1 MPSVPPPSTPP
12 SPSLPPAPG
21 PPQHDMSSSAEVQA
35 WIATLKQEDQ
45 SLGKQ
50 NRLLAVAF
58 ASGAVVLLLV
68 GASVYRWTVGSYASL
83 DNVRI
88 ERHPASQGRIEI
100 AFEVLSPGRVRYLR
114 TSGQHRT
121 ELVDYFSHAGAVE
134 RSWSWTYEP
143 GEDIDIFLTYR
154 RGLWRRTAGNLFPTA
169 KSADIVI
176 LIDTTGSMSPS
187 LKQLQEKCGRFSEQL
202 TRQALP
208 HRFALIGFGD
218 TKDGQW
224 LDAHELTSD
233 VDKFRTEVAGISR
246 FDGGDLPE
254 SALDAIEAAL
264 ELPFDDDAM
273 RRFYLVSDATFHTS
287 STSGATAADIALR
300 LEQERALMEVFSRPQ
315 FESDYQ
321 PLLGKSGRFHEVEN
335 FGKVLEEG
343 RVLED

>member
-1 MPSVPPPSTPP
+1 
-12 SPSLPPAPG
+12 
-21 PPQHDMSSSAEVQA
+21 MSSSAEVQA
-35 WIATLKQEDQ
+35 WIATLEQEDQ
-45 SLGKQ
+45 SLGKR
-50 NRLLAVAF
+50 NRLITVAF
-58 ASGAVVLLLV
+58 AAGFVVFVVV
-68 GASVYRWTVGSYASL
+68 GISVYRWTVGSYASL

-100 AFEVLSPGRVRYLR
+100 AFDVRSPGRVRYLR
-114 TSGQHRT
+114 TSGEHRT
-121 ELVDYFSHAGAVE
+121 ELIDYFSQPGPVE

-143 GEDIDIFLTYR
+143 GENIDVSLTYR
-154 RGLWRRTAGNLFPTA
+154 SGLLRRSARVAFPTA

-218 TKDGQW
+218 RADGEW
-224 LDAHELTSD
+224 LDANEFTSD
-233 VDKFRTEVAGISR
+233 VDEFRTEVAAISR
-246 FDGGDLPE
+246 YDGGDLPE

-264 ELPFDDDAM
+264 ALPFDDQAM
-273 RRFYLVSDATFHTS
+273 RRIYLVTDAAFHS
-287 STSGATAADIALR
+287 PSASGATAADIAQR
-300 LEQERALMEVFSRPQ
+300 LEKQRALLEVFSRPQ
-315 FESDYQ
+315 FERAYA

>member
-1 MPSVPPPSTPP
+1 MST
-12 SPSLPPAPG
+12 
-21 PPQHDMSSSAEVQA
+21 SAEVQA

-45 SLGKQ
+45 SLGKR
-50 NRLLAVAF
+50 NRFLGAAFTAGFLLF
-58 ASGAVVLLLV
+58 LVV
-68 GASVYRWTVGSYASL
+68 GISVYRWTVGSYASL

-100 AFEVLSPGRVRYLR
+100 AFDVQSPGRVRYLR

-121 ELVDYFSHAGAVE
+121 ELIDYFSQPGPIE

-143 GEDIDIFLTYR
+143 GQDIDVSLTYR
-154 RGLWRRTAGNLFPTA
+154 RGFLRRTTRTPFPTGT
-169 KSADIVI
+169 SADIVI

-202 TRQALP
+202 DRQALP

-218 TKDGQW
+218 TNDGQW
-224 LDAHELTSD
+224 LDSHDFTSD
-233 VDKFRTEVAGISR
+233 VEEFRTQVADISR

-264 ELPFDDDAM
+264 KLPFDEDAM
-273 RRFYLVSDATFHTS
+273 HRIYLVTDATFHS
-287 STSGATAADIALR
+287 PAASGATAVRIAEQ
-300 LEQERALMEVFSRPQ
+300 LEEKRALLEVFSRPQ
-315 FESDYQ
+315 FQSDYQ
-321 PLLGKSGRFHEVEN
+321 AILGKSGRFHEVEN